1 MGVEILC
8 ISLRARVVKV
18 CVHQVKIT
26 KMAVTKERK
35 VPGKKG
41 YPDTSNLAALL
52 CIQVFYLNKH
62 LDFRL

>member
-8 ISLRARVVKV
+8 VSLMARVVKV

-35 VPGKKG
+35 VPGKKE

-52 CIQVFYLNKH
+52 CIQLFYLNKH
-62 LDFRL
+62 LEFRL